1 VDAYERLHAAVL
13 NAEPL
18 PGTDLGTVRRRGLVA
33 WLKGLILPPLTKPAC
48 AKLEP
53 VNAVANPAPNGICSL
68 HKTGDA
74 EASPAASELTRIIAG
89 IVITLVTEPSHA

>member
-1 VDAYERLHAAVL
+1 VDAYERLRAAVL

-18 PGTDLGTVRRRGLVA
+18 PGTDLGTVRHRGLAA
-33 WLKGLILPPLTKPAC
+33 WLKGLIPPPLNKSAR

-53 VNAVANPAPNGICSL
+53 VNAVANPAPNGACSL

-89 IVITLVTEPSHA
+89 IVIALVTEPSHA